1 MHLNQLD
8 NAHIFVAFI
17 KQIQMKVHLKHWLY
31 LSRTNFETIPTFDC
45 ISVAFIRAD
54 YGKGLKCSI

>member
-1 MHLNQLD
+1 M

-17 KQIQMKVHLKHWLY
+17 KQKHMKVHLKYWLY

-45 ISVAFIRAD
+45 ISVAFIRED
-54 YGKGLKCSI
+54 DFKGLKYSI